1 MRGLYGISAAPVTI
15 RTTMKRAPRI
25 QANPSVPDA
34 FEQTPSKSQ
43 RKRDSHALQT
53 LGASLLEMSDERL
66 GALPLPAR
74 VIEAIQL
81 AREIRAREGKR
92 RQIQYI
98 GRLMRD
104 VDQAALQQALE
115 SQPQQHR
122 LEVALM
128 HATEQWRARLMQD
141 EQARL
146 DWCERYPH
154 TRETVVRLITQ
165 ARQELAGGAPGR
177 RFRELFRLVRDTLTE
192 QAQAAQQGD

>member
-1 MRGLYGISAAPVTI
+1 
-15 RTTMKRAPRI
+15 MKRAPRI
-25 QANPSVPDA
+25 QADPSAANA

-74 VIEAIQL
+74 VIEAVQL

-104 VDQAALQQALE
+104 VDQQALKEALE

-128 HATEQWRARLMQD
+128 HAAEQWRTRLMQD
-141 EQARL
+141 EQARM
-146 DWCERYPH
+146 DWCERYPQ
-154 TRETVVRLITQ
+154 TRDTVTRLISQ
-165 ARQELAGGAPGR
+165 ARQELAGGAAGR

-192 QAQAAQQGD
+192 QAQAAQQGE